1 MSMSREQAKALLGEN
16 ATDEQINALLNKFH
30 EEQKELK
37 DQIATMEKDNSNLK
51 TKNAE
56 LQGYKTKIDEIEREK
71 MSEAEKIQLS
81 KEEWAEKNR
90 MADLRL
96 NSIEAKSILIGAG
109 VSDAEA
115 EALVASIVKENKD
128 DTLKAAN
135 LLAAQFNSIKENT
148 AKRTKEELSNIDIKP
163 NPSNKV
169 VDSETMTRE
178 KFFKLS
184 QSEQNK
190 FVEEHPDEFYK
201 L

>member
-71 MSEAEKIQLS
+71 MSEAEKIQLA
-81 KEEWAEKNR
+81 KEELAEKNR

-128 DTLKAAN
+128 ETLKAAN

-184 QSEQNK
+184 QAEQNK

>member
-1 MSMSREQAKALLGEN
+1 MQTFKYPNKKKYTDLKKSIYVDPYKIKFTEN
-16 ATDEQINALLNKFH
+16 KVKL
-30 EEQKELK
+30 
-37 DQIATMEKDNSNLK
+37 
-51 TKNAE
+51 
-56 LQGYKTKIDEIEREK
+56 
-71 MSEAEKIQLS
+71 EKISNNRKSNRQVLNYVS
-81 KEEWAEKNR
+81 LAEKNR

-128 DTLKAAN
+128 ETLKAAN

-169 VDSETMTRE
+169 VDSETMTRA

-184 QSEQNK
+184 QAEQNK
-190 FVEEHPDEFYK
+190 FAEEHPDEFYK